1 MMFSHQPAVD
11 YSSMYSVIASAE
23 SGDPNATNL
32 PIILAGLFILAMIA
46 LLAFGVIFISRV
58 RRHRHAESITVAIV
72 FWAIVAAGSLL
83 WAGER
88 QLDWSKQYTLRLET
102 GYLDPQDT
110 SDAPRLPWML
120 WSGLGVVYGTVLT
133 WSLIQKPTP
142 PKNI

>member
-1 MMFSHQPAVD
+1 
-11 YSSMYSVIASAE
+11 MYSAIASAE

-32 PIILAGLFILAMIA
+32 PIVLAGLFILAMIA
-46 LLAFGVIFISRV
+46 LLAFGVILISRA
-58 RRHRHAESITVAIV
+58 RKHRHAESITVAIV
-72 FWAIVAAGSLL
+72 FWSLISAGSLL

-110 SDAPRLPWML
+110 SDAPQLPWML
-120 WSGLGVVYGTVLT
+120 WSGLGVAYGAILI
-133 WSLIQKPTP
+133 WSLTQKPAS